1 MYLGHA
7 ALLLLPMLRPAAPA
21 PAACAAPFLMPMP
34 RRATPAA
41 AARAAIIV
49 RCRCP
54 LSLSV
59 VIVRHRCQSS
69 LSVVVVRRCGQSFL
83 SLSVVVIVV
92 GCGSL
97 SCIVLPIMSA
107 APSMA
112 EGTTSVEP
120 ASGAEKAPTAR
131 PEAFGAQGI

>member
-1 MYLGHA
+1 M
-7 ALLLLPMLRPAAPA
+7 
-21 PAACAAPFLMPMP
+21 PFIDPHQQYHHP
-34 RRATPAA
+34 QAVRRH
-41 AARAAIIV
+41 
-49 RCRCP
+49 CP
-54 LSLSV
+54 
-59 VIVRHRCQSS
+59 SS
-69 LSVVVVRRCGQSFL
+69 SSVVVVRHYGQSFS

-97 SCIVLPIMSA
+97 SCVVLPIMGA